1 MALKVKKDISNE
13 VDEEHQIILKKIEKE
28 KEAEQ
33 GEEIPEAYFQKEG
46 YFWLFI
52 ILLWIL
58 IAWISLNLKKLYK
71 SLFFIKSPK
80 PRMK

>member
-1 MALKVKKDISNE
+1 MKKDISNE

-46 YFWLFI
+46 YF
-52 ILLWIL
+52 
-58 IAWISLNLKKLYK
+58 
-71 SLFFIKSPK
+71 
-80 PRMK
+80 